1 MNSKKVLEEKGAL
14 GTPPS
19 KLPNLITFGRFLLV
33 PIVMILLLTDAPWVG
48 ILTATLIFIA
58 GMSDILDGY
67 LARHWKSETNM
78 GKLLDPLVDKTLVMA
93 VLIMMI
99 GLSRV
104 HPVLVVIIVGREIF
118 ITGLRAI
125 ASSHGLVI
133 GAKTAAKY
141 KTTFQM
147 IAVGGLAIH
156 ETYFG
161 INFHLIGL
169 LLLYISLAFSLYS
182 AIEYVELFFKVL
194 YERK

>member
-1 MNSKKVLEEKGAL
+1 
-14 GTPPS
+14 
-19 KLPNLITFGRFLLV
+19 
-33 PIVMILLLTDAPWVG
+33 MILLLTDAPWVG

-182 AIEYVELFFKVL
+182 AIEYVELFFKV
-194 YERK
+194 K